1 MNKTSAS
8 RSTRR
13 GYSLMEMMIV
23 LSVLAGM
30 TAMAWPM
37 LQSPLGKLRLQAAAQ
52 EVSTELSKARL
63 KAMQSG
69 VTQVFRIQMNTG
81 KFQVTAA
88 TEDEETG
95 VDSEETAVASSESV
109 DSGSEDRSPLTDDSD
124 MIVSEKELPDGI
136 CFECPVKESETSAE
150 EASETE
156 VTSNGDGW
164 TDLAVFYP
172 NGGTSSA
179 IVSLRSKLD
188 LHLNVKLNGLTG
200 SAKIGEAHRQEA
212 R

>member
-1 MNKTSAS
+1 MNVSFKSQS
-8 RSTRR
+8 RRR
-13 GYSLMEMMIV
+13 GYSLMEMLIV

-30 TAMAWPM
+30 AAMAWPM

-81 KFQVTAA
+81 KFQVSAA
-88 TEDEETG
+88 TDDDESNS
-95 VDSEETAVASSESV
+95 DSDESSSASSELAQS
-109 DSGSEDRSPLTDDSD
+109 SPEERSPLTDDSD
-124 MIVSEKELPDGI
+124 MVANEKELPDGI
-136 CFECPVKESETSAE
+136 CFECPVKETDAE
-150 EASETE
+150 ENETE

-172 NGGTSSA
+172 NGGTTSA
-179 IVSLRSKLD
+179 IVTLRSKLD

-200 SAKIGEAHRQEA
+200 SAKIGEAHRQDA

>member
-1 MNKTSAS
+1 MISKFKPQSM
-8 RSTRR
+8 RR

-30 TAMAWPM
+30 AAMAWPM

-52 EVSTELSKARL
+52 EVSTELSKARI

-69 VTQVFRIQMNTG
+69 VAQVFRIQMNTG
-81 KFQVTAA
+81 KFQVTPA
-88 TEDEETG
+88 TDDDESNSDSDRESSALAD
-95 VDSEETAVASSESV
+95 VSQSSSEE
-109 DSGSEDRSPLTDDSD
+109 RSPLTDDSD
-124 MIVSEKELPDGI
+124 MVADEKELPDGI
-136 CFECPVKESETSAE
+136 CFQCPVKETEE
-150 EASETE
+150 EAESTQTE
-156 VTSNGDGW
+156 VTSDGDGW

-172 NGGTSSA
+172 NGGTTSA
-179 IVSLRSKLD
+179 IVTLRSKLD

-200 SAKIGEAHRQEA
+200 SAKIGEAHRQDA

>member
-1 MNKTSAS
+1 MISKFKTQSM
-8 RSTRR
+8 RR

-30 TAMAWPM
+30 AAMAWPM

-69 VTQVFRIQMNTG
+69 VAQVFRIQMNTG
-81 KFQVTAA
+81 KFQVTPA
-88 TEDEETG
+88 TDDEDSNSDSDETSSSSAE
-95 VDSEETAVASSESV
+95 VSQSSSEE
-109 DSGSEDRSPLTDDSD
+109 RSPLTDDSD
-124 MIVSEKELPDGI
+124 MVADEKELPDGI
-136 CFECPVKESETSAE
+136 CFQCPVKETEE
-150 EASETE
+150 EAESTQAE
-156 VTSNGDGW
+156 VTSEGDGW

-172 NGGTSSA
+172 NGGTTSA
-179 IVSLRSKLD
+179 IVTLRSKLD

-200 SAKIGEAHRQEA
+200 SAKIGEAHRQDA